1 MYTFLAGNKKGG
13 LIQPPSET
21 SFWFLQLLGTAVTLT
36 DPPPRVTRER
46 APRARKEL
54 PAFPCTE
61 LRCSHPAKPMAAN
74 ELLEAHE
81 RERQQYR
88 QEIDSLTKAVDSVR
102 SGSLAKLK
110 DERDRYFMPPRQ
122 GSNPVLPRHTLTE
135 DPRGSSS
142 CCSPV

>member
-1 MYTFLAGNKKGG
+1 
-13 LIQPPSET
+13 
-21 SFWFLQLLGTAVTLT
+21 
-36 DPPPRVTRER
+36 
-46 APRARKEL
+46 
-54 PAFPCTE
+54 
-61 LRCSHPAKPMAAN
+61 MAAN

-122 GSNPVLPRHTLTE
+122 VSNPVLPRHTLTE

>member
-21 SFWFLQLLGTAVTLT
+21 SFWFLQPAGNSSYGSPATS
-36 DPPPRVTRER
+36 DPRER

-61 LRCSHPAKPMAAN
+61 LRCSHPATPMAAN

-122 GSNPVLPRHTLTE
+122 VSNPVLPRHTLTE